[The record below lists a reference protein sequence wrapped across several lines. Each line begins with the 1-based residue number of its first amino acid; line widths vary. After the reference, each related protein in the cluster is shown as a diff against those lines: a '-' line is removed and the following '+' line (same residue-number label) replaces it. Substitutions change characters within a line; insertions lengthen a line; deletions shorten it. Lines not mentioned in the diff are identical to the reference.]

1 MVPDR
6 DDRRTRAGKRG
17 SVCEEFLEG
26 RDMSATG
33 PLGSGEETPSRG
45 TEVDAE
51 PFQVP
56 ATSDAQV
63 LVRGPIGPRRE

>member
-1 MVPDR
+1 
-6 DDRRTRAGKRG
+6 
-17 SVCEEFLEG
+17 
-26 RDMSATG
+26 MSATG